1 VLVYGVVFSI
11 GIYYMRK
18 MIRHGPHGAAV
29 ATAPQGHELA
39 NRPLASARDSA
50 RESREEPPAI

>member
-1 VLVYGVVFSI
+1 VFSI

-29 ATAPQGHELA
+29 ATASQGHELA

-50 RESREEPPAI
+50 RESREEPPVI